1 MINIANKRNRWP
13 KNLVIVIRHRCLKL
27 LFINLHIKLKIYQE
41 MTEKVVNLF
50 TININKMVCLFNI
63 NVKKNIKKCME
74 DHMG

>member
-13 KNLVIVIRHRCLKL
+13 KNLVIVISRHRCYKL
-27 LFINLHIKLKIYQE
+27 LFINLHIKFKIYQE
-41 MTEKVVNLF
+41 MTEKVINLF

-63 NVKKNIKKCME
+63 NVKKKNCME